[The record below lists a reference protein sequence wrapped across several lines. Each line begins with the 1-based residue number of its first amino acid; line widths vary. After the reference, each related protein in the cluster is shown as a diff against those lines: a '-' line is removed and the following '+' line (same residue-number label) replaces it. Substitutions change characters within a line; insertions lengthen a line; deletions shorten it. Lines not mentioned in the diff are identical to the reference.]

1 MCFIIILHE
10 FMFDESNSI
19 IINLNQK
26 IEIISSFQLEQK
38 EYYMCIQFK
47 ILLEGYLVFFLI
59 KLG

>member
-1 MCFIIILHE
+1 
-10 FMFDESNSI
+10 MFDESNSI